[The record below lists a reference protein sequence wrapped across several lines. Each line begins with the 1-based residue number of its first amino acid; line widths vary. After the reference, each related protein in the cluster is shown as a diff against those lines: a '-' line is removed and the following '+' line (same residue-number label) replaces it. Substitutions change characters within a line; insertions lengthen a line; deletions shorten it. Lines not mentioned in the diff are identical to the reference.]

1 MKRLARRLLTWVLPA
16 LLAGCV
22 TASVE
27 LPPAPVAW
35 GPSIAVE
42 VAPVPL
48 DPSDPTASVIDGFRY
63 AGGVAITST
72 ATSRLHGLSDLVVS
86 PGGRIASVSDDGADL
101 FTATLALDA
110 AGRLV
115 GVTDVVLR
123 PLTEETG
130 GPLAAKSRSDAE
142 GLSLLANGEM
152 LVSFE
157 RDHRIWRYPPSGD
170 RRPYPVAMPAVPMAD
185 NDGMEGLAA
194 APTLYGDGYW
204 VGVEPGSIWFC
215 RLQLSCR
222 PVEGLPVPPL
232 GFRLSSLTTGPGGE
246 LVILHHSFIPAI
258 GSRVIL
264 TVVSNPLGS
273 KTVIGRLAMGPSTT
287 VDNFEGVAVA
297 PRADGTWRLY
307 LLSDDNFNA
316 SQRTLLLAFDW
327 TPPK

>member
-1 MKRLARRLLTWVLPA
+1 M
-16 LLAGCV
+16 
-22 TASVE
+22 
-27 LPPAPVAW
+27 
-35 GPSIAVE
+35 
-42 VAPVPL
+42 
-48 DPSDPTASVIDGFRY
+48 
-63 AGGVAITST
+63 
-72 ATSRLHGLSDLVVS
+72 
-86 PGGRIASVSDDGADL
+86 
-101 FTATLALDA
+101 
-110 AGRLV
+110 
-115 GVTDVVLR
+115 TDVALR

-130 GPLAAKSRSDAE
+130 GPFTAKSRSDAE
-142 GLSLLANGEM
+142 GLSILANGEM

-170 RRPYPVAMPAVPMAD
+170 RKPYPVAMPAVPMAD

-258 GSRVIL
+258 GSRIIL
-264 TVVSNPLGS
+264 TVVSQPLGK

-297 PRADGTWRLY
+297 ARPDGGWRLY
-307 LLSDDNFNA
+307 LLSDDNFNPT
-316 SQRTLLLAFDW
+316 QRTLLLAFDW
-327 TPPK
+327 RPPQ